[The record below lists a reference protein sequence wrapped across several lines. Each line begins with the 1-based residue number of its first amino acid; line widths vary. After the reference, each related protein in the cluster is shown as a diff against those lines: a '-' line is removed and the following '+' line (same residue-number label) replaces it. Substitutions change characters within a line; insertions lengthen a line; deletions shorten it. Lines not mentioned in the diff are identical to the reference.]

1 MPIPIQTTNGIT
13 KISRSTPVTS
23 TAFAAR
29 RLAKQTTLP
38 KERSKAP
45 CANKKESPSP
55 PMINS
60 TDCEKIVFRLYALNS
75 SPLDATPNTAT
86 TRIKLTQ
93 GKTLTSSFVC
103 APSKNTVTGSQ
114 KMFLS
119 LDLMTCRCPM
129 SLLQSL
135 RLSMFQKS
143 FWVEALF
150 PFCLSRLRPVTRSL
164 RRFVCELAQCWYC
177 GTPYMTCENKAF
189 QKSPV

>member
-1 MPIPIQTTNGIT
+1 MIWLGICAAL
-13 KISRSTPVTS
+13 
-23 TAFAAR
+23 TAF
-29 RLAKQTTLP
+29 LP
-38 KERSKAP
+38 HCLQITISLQFPA
-45 CANKKESPSP
+45 
-55 PMINS
+55 
-60 TDCEKIVFRLYALNS
+60 
-75 SPLDATPNTAT
+75 
-86 TRIKLTQ
+86 
-93 GKTLTSSFVC
+93 C
-103 APSKNTVTGSQ
+103 APSKNTVTGSL

-177 GTPYMTCENKAF
+177 GTPYMTCENLPYSYALFGNAGCNRAHSLSQIISTAKQWTEPQMLDMQSYHLQSWLAALVSAYPWLLTERF
-189 QKSPV
+189 